1 MPYLLGIDEAGY
13 GPNLGPFVMSSAL
26 FSLPSGCSTDLW
38 KVLRSAVRKSNQKA
52 DGRLIVDDSKQV
64 YSPKVGL
71 GMLEKNLWPFVTLS
85 RSPGDDSLK
94 RKRGGVEPTQGPPS
108 LALQAVIV
116 KELWHHLATDP
127 IESISHEPYLQWD
140 ATLPLSPP
148 SLSSTAILSGVMSNA
163 GVTLARLQSSII
175 APRQFNQLTRD
186 ADSKAAIPLHSISQL
201 VATLPHEDTVEIHI
215 DRLGGRQRYAEQ
227 VSKWFPQ
234 QKIEIETETPNLSK
248 YRIGDQLTISFQV
261 EADQHSFAVAL
272 ASMLS
277 KYWREVMMLQ
287 FNSWFAK
294 EQPGV
299 IPTAGYPLD
308 ATRFWNEVEPTRKRL
323 GLINNDWWR
332 ER

>member
-38 KVLRSAVRKSNQKA
+38 KVLRTAVRKSNQKT

-71 GMLEKNLWPFVTLS
+71 GMLEKNLWPFVHQTNS
-85 RSPGDDSLK
+85 SISCKKD
-94 RKRGGVEPTQGPPS
+94 
-108 LALQAVIV
+108 
-116 KELWHHLATDP
+116 LWRHLATDP
-127 IESISHEPYLQWD
+127 VESVGHEPYLQWD
-140 ATLPLSPP
+140 ANLPLSPP
-148 SLSSTAILSGVMSNA
+148 SLSSAAILSGVMTNT

-201 VATLPHEDTVEIHI
+201 VSSLPCEDTVEIHI
-215 DRLGGRQRYAEQ
+215 DRLGGRQRYVEQ

-234 QKIEIETETPNLSK
+234 QKIQIETETPNLSK
-248 YRIGDQLTISFQV
+248 YRVDDRITISFQV
-261 EADQHSFAVAL
+261 EADQHSFHVAL

-277 KYWREVMMLQ
+277 KYWREVMMMQ
-287 FNSWFAK
+287 FNAWFAK

-299 IPTAGYPLD
+299 TPTAGYPLD

-323 GLINNDWWR
+323 GLCNDDWWR